1 MRRMVR
7 RTAASVSEWEALS
20 SAAFVP
26 LRVVADGPFSA
37 QLDHRGRARAAMSSV
52 RSGACR
58 VLRDP
63 AAASGSA
70 DDLALF
76 SFQYGGRNLVEQ
88 NGRQAVVAP
97 GHSVLYLTR
106 SPYELAFPGP
116 SDLIVLQV
124 PTDWFG
130 MPMSSLT
137 ALSART
143 MSARTMSAHGAA
155 ALRTASMI
163 VRSHF
168 GDAPVFEDEGHAL
181 RAATELL
188 VAALRR
194 ESRRPASGLSHDA
207 LYASFRRTIADNL
220 DDPLLGVPAIADLHG
235 VSVRTV
241 HQIFAERGERAAALV
256 RALRVARARTLLRE
270 TALPVPDVALRC
282 GIPDPT
288 VFART
293 FRREDGQSPTQFRAA
308 SNQTI
313 APPPASG
320 VL

>member
-1 MRRMVR
+1 MVR

-26 LRVVADGPFSA
+26 LRVTADGAFTA
-37 QLDHRGRARAAMSSV
+37 HLDHRGRARAAMSSV

-63 AAASGSA
+63 TTTSAPA

-76 SFQYGGRNLVEQ
+76 SFQYGGRNLVDQ
-88 NGRQAVVAP
+88 NDRQAVVAP
-97 GHSVLYLTR
+97 GDGVLYLTR
-106 SPYELAFPGP
+106 SPYELLFPGP

-124 PTDWFG
+124 PTDWLG
-130 MPMSSLT
+130 MPTSALS
-137 ALSART
+137 ALSARA
-143 MSARTMSAHGAA
+143 MSTRSNA
-155 ALRTASMI
+155 ALRTASRL
-163 VRSHF
+163 VRSQF
-168 GDAPVFEDEGHAL
+168 GGAPLFEDEGRTL
-181 RAATELL
+181 RVATELL

-194 ESRRPASGLSHDA
+194 EGRRGAPGLSHDA
-207 LYASFRRTIADNL
+207 LYASFRRTIAENL

-241 HQIFAERGERAAALV
+241 HQVFAERSERAAALV
-256 RALRVARARTLLRE
+256 RTLRTARARTLLRE
-270 TALPVPDVALRC
+270 TALPVPDVAVRC

-293 FRREDGQSPTQFRAA
+293 FRREVGQSPTQFRAA
-308 SNQTI
+308 QRERSRH
-313 APPPASG
+313 S
-320 VL
+320 

>member
-1 MRRMVR
+1 MVR

-26 LRVVADGPFSA
+26 LRVVADGPFTA

-63 AAASGSA
+63 TAGSASA

-88 NGRQAVVAP
+88 NGRQTAVAP
-97 GHSVLYLTR
+97 GDGVLYLTR
-106 SPYELAFPGP
+106 SPYDLAFPGP

-130 MPMSSLT
+130 MPVSALS
-137 ALSART
+137 ALSARA
-143 MSARTMSAHGAA
+143 MSTRSNA
-155 ALRTASMI
+155 ALRTASRL
-163 VRSHF
+163 VRSQF
-168 GDAPVFEDEGHAL
+168 GGAPLFEDEGRTL
-181 RAATELL
+181 RVATELL

-194 ESRRPASGLSHDA
+194 EGRRRAAGLSHDA
-207 LYASFRRTIADNL
+207 LHASFRRTIAENL

-241 HQIFAERGERAAALV
+241 HQVFAERGERAAALV
-256 RALRVARARTLLRE
+256 RTLRTARARTLLRE
-270 TALPVPDVALRC
+270 TALPVPDVAVRC

-293 FRREDGQSPTQFRAA
+293 FRREVGQSPTQFRAA
-308 SNQTI
+308 PRETTVPI
-313 APPPASG
+313 PTPG